1 MNVHSQLWT
10 ELGHSNGGVMGRTE
24 GAEGVSNLIRTTTN
38 QTPKQ
43 RVHMEVPMA
52 PAANVA
58 EDGLIWHHWEGSP
71 LVV

>member
-1 MNVHSQLWT
+1 
-10 ELGHSNGGVMGRTE
+10 MGRTE